1 MTNFETN
8 PIDALEGLLAERRR
22 YEGWLAQLE
31 ERRATSPAHVVDR
44 VRSDYLGRLEGVT
57 QRLRGRATDLEE
69 SAAGLKERIAT
80 LSAEEG
86 ARRDE
91 RAELELRALVGE
103 FDAER
108 AQESM
113 SGCDEAIGR
122 LSAER
127 SGHEHELSRIAEV
140 LALVAAPPPA
150 PSAPPAPPTTAPMA
164 SLVEGAFDRE
174 AAHFVAAEAPE
185 ASEASEALPQ
195 SALETRTLVA
205 PEPSAVDELAFLQSV
220 VDSTREVQGE
230 AAAAPVVEPELPA
243 APTPPATGDGVDFLP
258 PPVLSAPRRPTPLS
272 TSIPPSAREPLAG
285 APAASTLTPGSI
297 PSFLKDMP
305 TEQVKTL
312 KCQECGTMNYPTEW
326 YCERCGGELAAM

>member
-57 QRLRGRATDLEE
+57 QRLRERATDLED
-69 SAAGLKERIAT
+69 SAAGLRERIAT

-86 ARRDE
+86 TRRDE

-108 AQESM
+108 AQQSM

-127 SGHEHELSRIAEV
+127 SGHEHELSRISEV

-150 PSAPPAPPTTAPMA
+150 PSAAAPPAPLA
-164 SLVEGAFDRE
+164 EGAVDRE
-174 AAHFVAAEAPE
+174 HAHFVAAEAPE
-185 ASEASEALPQ
+185 ALPP

-205 PEPSAVDELAFLQSV
+205 SEPSAMDELAFLQSV
-220 VDSTREVQGE
+220 VDSTREGQGE
-230 AAAAPVVEPELPA
+230 AAAAPVAEPELPA
-243 APTPPATGDGVDFLP
+243 APAPPAAGEGVDFLP

-285 APAASTLTPGSI
+285 GPAASTLTPGSI

>member
-57 QRLRGRATDLEE
+57 QQLRGRASDLER
-69 SAAGLKERIAT
+69 SASGLRERIAT
-80 LSAEEG
+80 LAAEEG
-86 ARRDE
+86 VRRDE

-108 AQESM
+108 AQQSM
-113 SGCDEAIGR
+113 GSCDEAIGR

-127 SGHEHELSRIAEV
+127 TGHERELSRITEV
-140 LALVAAPPPA
+140 LAMVTAPPAAPTAA
-150 PSAPPAPPTTAPMA
+150 PSAVAASASSPPVAAAAVPD
-164 SLVEGAFDRE
+164 EGAP
-174 AAHFVAAEAPE
+174 ASSAETSAE
-185 ASEASEALPQ
+185 LPP
-195 SALETRTLVA
+195 SVLETRTLA
-205 PEPSAVDELAFLQSV
+205 SPEPSAMDELAFLQSV
-220 VDSTREVQGE
+220 VDAPRELQGE
-230 AAAAPVVEPELPA
+230 PAAAATEPELPA
-243 APTPPATGDGVDFLP
+243 PPASPRGEERVDLLP
-258 PPVLSAPRRPTPLS
+258 PPVLTAPRRPTPLS
-272 TSIPPSAREPLAG
+272 SNLPPTSRENFAAGPAGSA
-285 APAASTLTPGSI
+285 LTPGSM